1 MLLRRTLFRA
11 AMAVGTPLLLLGLV
25 YGVEVDPSTRNASQ
39 AFYYDAYQP
48 SASVPMDWTGSYA
61 LCDAGTTSVAFR
73 QSEIDRVNYFRAMAG
88 VPAEVVLDETWNG
101 QDQQAALMMSANN
114 GINHNPPASWMCYTS
129 GGAAAAGKSN
139 LALGTYGTYAIDAY
153 IRDPG
158 SANSA
163 ASHRRWILYPPTDEM
178 GTGDVP
184 QMVPYK
190 SANALWVIDDS
201 PVSPRPA
208 TRDPF
213 VAWPPPG
220 YVPYQVTYPRWSF
233 AYPSANFSAAN
244 ISMTENGAAVSVALE
259 PVTNGYGDN
268 TLVWI
273 PKGLSNTAGW
283 SKPAL
288 DVKYQ
293 VTINNVMIAGMPQSF
308 SYSVTVFDPNTT
320 PGDYNGDHL
329 VDAADYSVWRDSFG
343 QTGSG
348 LAADGNG
355 NGMVDA
361 ADYTVWRD
369 NLQTVTPPPMPGDYD
384 NNDVVNEADYD
395 VWKASFGQTGSG
407 LAADGNGN
415 DVVDAADY
423 TVWRDHL
430 QTVTP
435 QPLPDAGTAAITVP
449 EPDAMLLLLLT
460 SCGFRRRR
468 APRIRASR

>member
-1 MLLRRTLFRA
+1 MPI
-11 AMAVGTPLLLLGLV
+11 G
-25 YGVEVDPSTRNASQ
+25 
-39 AFYYDAYQP
+39 
-48 SASVPMDWTGSYA
+48 WTGSYA
-61 LCDAGTTSVAFR
+61 SCDAGTTSSAFR
-73 QSEIDRVNYFRAMAG
+73 QSVIDRVNYFRAMAG
-88 VPAEVVLDETWNG
+88 VPAEVVLDETWNS

-114 GINHNPPASWMCYTS
+114 NLSHTPPTSWMCYTAD
-129 GGAAAAGKSN
+129 GAAAANKSN
-139 LALGTYGTYAIDAY
+139 LALGANGPTAIDSY
-153 IRDPG
+153 IKEPG
-158 SANSA
+158 AGNYFVA
-163 ASHRRWILYPPTDEM
+163 HRRWILYPQTDEM

-184 QMVPYK
+184 RVGINN
-190 SANALWVIDDS
+190 SANALWVIDS
-201 PVSPRPA
+201 NSASNPRPA
-208 TRDPF
+208 TREPY

-220 YVPYQVTYPRWSF
+220 YVPYEVTYPRWSF
-233 AYPSANFSAAN
+233 SYKSADFSAAN
-244 ISMTENGAAVSVALE
+244 VSMTENGAAVSVAQHT
-259 PVTNGYGDN
+259 VVGGYGEN

-273 PKGLSNTAGW
+273 PKGLGDNATW
-283 SKPAL
+283 LRPTY

-293 VTINNVMIAGMPQSF
+293 VTIDNVKIAGMPQSF

-384 NNDVVNEADYD
+384 NNDVVNQADYD

-435 QPLPDAGTAAITVP
+435 QPLSGAGTAAITIP
-449 EPDAMLLLLLT
+449 EPDAMQLLLLA
-460 SCGFRRRR
+460 SCGFGRRR
-468 APRIRASR
+468 APRSRASR